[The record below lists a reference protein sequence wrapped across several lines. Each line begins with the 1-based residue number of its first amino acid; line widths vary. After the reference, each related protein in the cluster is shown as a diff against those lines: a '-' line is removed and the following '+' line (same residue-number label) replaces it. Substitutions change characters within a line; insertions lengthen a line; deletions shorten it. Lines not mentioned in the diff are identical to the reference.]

1 MPIFKS
7 HGKTYNNPVEFALD
21 LIGGRWKMPILWRLD
36 QRESWRYGELKRD
49 MPGISHKM
57 LSLQLKELE
66 RDGLVDRKQYPTV
79 PPKVEYRI
87 TKIGRSSI
95 PAIEAMRTFGNTL
108 KKKSL

>member
-7 HGKTYNNPVEFALD
+7 HGKKYNNPVELALD
-21 LIGGRWKMPILWRLD
+21 LIGGRWKMPILRRLN
-36 QRESWRYGELKRD
+36 QRDFWRYGELKRD

-66 RDGLVDRKQYPTV
+66 RDGFIKRKQYPTV

-95 PAIEAMRTFGNTL
+95 PAIEAIRTFGNSVKT
-108 KKKSL
+108 